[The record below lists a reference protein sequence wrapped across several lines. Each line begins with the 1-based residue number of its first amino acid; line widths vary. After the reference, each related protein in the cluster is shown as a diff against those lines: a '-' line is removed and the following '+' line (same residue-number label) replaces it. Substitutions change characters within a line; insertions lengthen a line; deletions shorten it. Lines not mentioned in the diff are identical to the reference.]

1 MGLFSPPQTI
11 ILKEGSSAQQQ
22 LAALE
27 SLRGTLPPAAERQL
41 EADIRNV
48 QAGIAGENRIVYEL
62 KNSHMDMFVL
72 QDLFLEHEGLTAQ
85 IDFLVLTPQRYFVL
99 ECKNLYGNIE
109 VNSNGDFIRHLGG
122 GRKEGMYSPIAQ
134 NRRHIELIHAMI
146 RDSHSFMT
154 NLLINKDLND
164 IYRPLVVFAN
174 PKSVLNDRY
183 AKKDV
188 KKCLVRAD
196 RLIDTMRTINEEA
209 GLGREKTF
217 KSTLRQNAEGFL
229 SKHKENPVDYTAKY
243 RELAKTSSDLSGP
256 SAMPAGPIPA
266 NGGAADATA
275 HGVQTVPQ
283 AIMCP
288 KCGATM
294 VLRTARQGPR
304 AGKQFYGCSRFP
316 ACHGIVNVGE

>member
-109 VNSNGDFIRHLGG
+109 VNSNGDFRLYNTFGG
-122 GRKEGMYSPIAQ
+122 
-134 NRRHIELIHAMI
+134 
-146 RDSHSFMT
+146 
-154 NLLINKDLND
+154 
-164 IYRPLVVFAN
+164 
-174 PKSVLNDRY
+174 
-183 AKKDV
+183 
-188 KKCLVRAD
+188 
-196 RLIDTMRTINEEA
+196 
-209 GLGREKTF
+209 
-217 KSTLRQNAEGFL
+217 
-229 SKHKENPVDYTAKY
+229 
-243 RELAKTSSDLSGP
+243 
-256 SAMPAGPIPA
+256 
-266 NGGAADATA
+266 
-275 HGVQTVPQ
+275 
-283 AIMCP
+283 
-288 KCGATM
+288 
-294 VLRTARQGPR
+294 
-304 AGKQFYGCSRFP
+304 
-316 ACHGIVNVGE
+316 